1 MERNSRQIIRRL
13 EKEGFELVKV
23 TGSHHKFRKNGK
35 TVTVSHPKKRSA
47 DRNRPRHLQTGR
59 LARLTKRFIMRHY
72 IGVVHQDGDSAFGV
86 HFPDVPGCFSAA
98 DELDDLLANA
108 SEALALHLE
117 GEVLP
122 EARTLEAVR
131 EDADVARDLRE
142 GAFLL
147 AVPVIR
153 LSGRT
158 TKANITMDAGLL
170 AAVDST
176 ARARGLTRSAFLADL
191 ARREIAG

>member
-1 MERNSRQIIRRL
+1 
-13 EKEGFELVKV
+13 
-23 TGSHHKFRKNGK
+23 
-35 TVTVSHPKKRSA
+35 
-47 DRNRPRHLQTGR
+47 
-59 LARLTKRFIMRHY
+59 MRHY

-98 DELDDLLANA
+98 DELDDLLANS

-153 LSGRT
+153 LSGRSA
-158 TKANITMDAGLL
+158 KANITMDAGLL
-170 AAVDST
+170 AAVDAT
-176 ARARGLTRSAFLADL
+176 ARERGLTRSAFLADL

>member
-1 MERNSRQIIRRL
+1 
-13 EKEGFELVKV
+13 
-23 TGSHHKFRKNGK
+23 
-35 TVTVSHPKKRSA
+35 
-47 DRNRPRHLQTGR
+47 
-59 LARLTKRFIMRHY
+59 MRHY
-72 IGVVHQDGDSAFGV
+72 IGVVHQEGNSAFGV

-98 DELDDLLANA
+98 DELDDLLTSA

-117 GEVLP
+117 GEPLP
-122 EARTLEAVR
+122 EARSLEAVR
-131 EDADVARDLRE
+131 DDAEVARDLKD

-170 AAVDST
+170 AAVDAT
-176 ARARGLTRSAFLADL
+176 ARERGLTRSAFLADL

>member
-1 MERNSRQIIRRL
+1 
-13 EKEGFELVKV
+13 
-23 TGSHHKFRKNGK
+23 
-35 TVTVSHPKKRSA
+35 
-47 DRNRPRHLQTGR
+47 
-59 LARLTKRFIMRHY
+59 MRHY

-98 DELDDLLANA
+98 DDFDDLLANA

-117 GEVLP
+117 GEALP
-122 EARTLEAVR
+122 AARSLEAIR
-131 EDADVARDLRE
+131 EDAEVSRDLSE

-170 AAVDST
+170 AAVDAT
-176 ARARGLTRSAFLADL
+176 ARKRGLTRSAFLADL

>member
-13 EKEGFELVKV
+13 EKDGFELVKV
-23 TGSHHKFRKNGK
+23 RGSHHKFRKGGK
-35 TVTVSHPKKRSA
+35 TVTVPHPKKNCRSE
-47 DRNRPRHLQTGR
+47 RSEPSPSR
-59 LARLTKRFIMRHY
+59 LGGLTDKEHFMRHY

-98 DELDDLLANA
+98 DQLDDLLAHA

-117 GEVLP
+117 GEALP
-122 EARTLEAVR
+122 DARSLEAVR
-131 EDADVARDLRE
+131 EDADVARDLME

-170 AAVDST
+170 AAVDAT
-176 ARARGLTRSAFLADL
+176 ARSRGLTRSAFLADL
-191 ARREIAG
+191 ARREITG